1 LVSGASVLHNCVKV
15 TMFLFCPLQA
25 EVPTQP
31 MEKARESLVGENL
44 GVELVQDCAECM
56 ERLNFL
62 YSVFTV

>member
-1 LVSGASVLHNCVKV
+1 
-15 TMFLFCPLQA
+15 MFLFCPLQA